1 MKKFFIYLSLFLV
14 VFLSTN
20 CSSLNNKKVL
30 QVIQEEIPDDNFYF
44 IRGIERDRSL
54 STNIRYR
61 GIVYSDKLK
70 QAEAFSG
77 IQIALED
84 MNQLWKYREEFK
96 RQYEGALAYPRAVAP
111 IKNNARKIFGND
123 IIVYVT
129 FPQIWDLKAQTEF
142 VEKNIGKKTDKIA
155 NATAYIDVFVDDITK
170 VDIDEYK
177 KKLFDLHQTL
187 YKTYHIDSILH
198 LDVQDKKY
206 LTYEQIDSNIF
217 YLFKDEP
224 KVKELLKKY
233 KETEYL
239 TSDEMGHLTN
249 YFVKYFEDEKASK
262 ISFDMYLKY
271 SKKYEDIYVRLPKEI
286 KKND

>member
-142 VEKNIGKKTDKIA
+142 VEKNIGKETDKIA

-187 YKTYHIDSILH
+187 YKTYHIDSKINLN
-198 LDVQDKKY
+198 LRDRKY
-206 LTYEQIDSNIF
+206 LTYERIEPKIF
-217 YLFKDEP
+217 YLFKAEP

-233 KETEYL
+233 KETGNL
-239 TSDEMGHLTN
+239 NTDEMGYLTN
-249 YFVKYFEDEKASK
+249 YFVDTFGKLEKIPYITFE
-262 ISFDMYLKY
+262 MYSY
-271 SKKYEDIYVRLPKEI
+271 YVKKYQDINTYNGGHL
-286 KKND
+286 

>member
-1 MKKFFIYLSLFLV
+1 MKKFFIYLSLFLA

-44 IRGIERDRSL
+44 IRGLDRDRSL
-54 STNIRYR
+54 STNIKYR

-111 IKNNARKIFGND
+111 LKNNARKIFGND
-123 IIVYVT
+123 IIVYVD

-142 VEKNIGKKTDKIA
+142 VEQNIGKETDQIA
-155 NATAYIDVFVDDITK
+155 NMTGYIDVFVDDITK

-177 KKLFDLHQTL
+177 KKLFNLHQTL
-187 YKTYHIDSILH
+187 YKTYHIDSLIRMNLR
-198 LDVQDKKY
+198 DRKY
-206 LTYEQIDSNIF
+206 LTYERIEPKIF

-224 KVKELLKKY
+224 RVKELLKKY
-233 KETEYL
+233 KETGNL
-239 TSDEMGHLTN
+239 NADEMGYLTN
-249 YFVKYFEDEKASK
+249 YFVDTFGHKENIPY
-262 ISFDMYLKY
+262 IYLVMD
-271 SKKYEDIYVRLPKEI
+271 SEHTTKYEDVYSIIRGDEKE
-286 KKND
+286 